1 MKEPNKITK
10 PQKKKKEF
18 SFYAAPLS
26 IIHILGLLVLAFLID
41 HFINSFL
48 ESSRYF
54 SRYESALPYVICGL
68 IIVCLLRKRRVE
80 IVDNH
85 TINFY
90 TKGKLKYTN
99 TIDNLLYIRCA
110 GQGKITSSI
119 VFVFSDKRIRLCMP
133 LVMFSQYF
141 KLYELEK
148 LSGYLRTQFKL
159 KQREHRTI
167 FGVSKYIFTY
177 WNPEKDE
184 NYKVYSES
192 KGRRVC

>member
-41 HFINSFL
+41 HFINSSL

-68 IIVCLLRKRRVE
+68 IIVCLLRKKRVE

-90 TKGKLKYTN
+90 TRGKLKYTN

-167 FGVSKYIFTY
+167 FGVSKYMFTY

-184 NYKVYSES
+184 NYKIYSES

>member
-1 MKEPNKITK
+1 MTVPKETAKIQEK
-10 PQKKKKEF
+10 RKEF
-18 SFYAAPLS
+18 SFYASPLS
-26 IIHILGLLVLAFLID
+26 IIHILGLLVFSYLID
-41 HFINSFL
+41 HIINSFL
-48 ESSRYF
+48 GTSHRYF
-54 SRYESALPYVICGL
+54 RYESAIPYIICGL
-68 IIVCLLRKRRVE
+68 IIVCLLRKKRVE

-148 LSGYLRTQFKL
+148 TIWLFK
-159 KQREHRTI
+159 RTI
-167 FGVSKYIFTY
+167 QTY
-177 WNPEKDE
+177 TEGTSYHIW
-184 NYKVYSES
+184 
-192 KGRRVC
+192 CF

>member
-41 HFINSFL
+41 HFINSSL

-68 IIVCLLRKRRVE
+68 IIVCLLRKKRVE

-90 TKGKLKYTN
+90 TRGKLKYTN

-167 FGVSKYIFTY
+167 FGVSKYVFTY
-177 WNPEKDE
+177 WNPEKDQ
-184 NYKVYSES
+184 NYKIYSES

>member
-1 MKEPNKITK
+1 MKKPNKITK

-41 HFINSFL
+41 HFINSSL

-68 IIVCLLRKRRVE
+68 IIVCLLRKKRVE

-90 TKGKLKYTN
+90 TRGKLKYTN

-167 FGVSKYIFTY
+167 FGVSKYVFTY
-177 WNPEKDE
+177 WNPEKDQ

>member
-41 HFINSFL
+41 HFINSSL

-90 TKGKLKYTN
+90 RGGKLKYTN

-159 KQREHRTI
+159 KQREHHTI
-167 FGVSKYIFTY
+167 FGVSKYVFTY
-177 WNPEKDE
+177 WNPEKDQ
-184 NYKVYSES
+184 NYKIYSES

>member
-26 IIHILGLLVLAFLID
+26 IIHILGLLILAFLID
-41 HFINSFL
+41 HFINSSL

-68 IIVCLLRKRRVE
+68 IIVCLLRKKRVE

-90 TKGKLKYTN
+90 TRGKLKYTN

-148 LSGYLRTQFKL
+148 LSGYLKGQFKL
-159 KQREHRTI
+159 IQREHRTI
-167 FGVSKYIFTY
+167 FGVSKYVFTY

-184 NYKVYSES
+184 NYKIYSES

>member
-41 HFINSFL
+41 HFINSSL

-90 TKGKLKYTN
+90 TRGKLKYTN

-167 FGVSKYIFTY
+167 FGVSKYVFTY

-184 NYKVYSES
+184 NYKIYSES
-192 KGRRVC
+192 KGRHVC

>member
-41 HFINSFL
+41 HFINSSL

-68 IIVCLLRKRRVE
+68 IIVCLLRKKRVE

-167 FGVSKYIFTY
+167 FGVSKYVFTY
-177 WNPEKDE
+177 WNPEKDQ
-184 NYKVYSES
+184 NYKIYSES
-192 KGRRVC
+192 KGRHVC

>member
-41 HFINSFL
+41 HFINSSL

-68 IIVCLLRKRRVE
+68 IIVCLLHKKRVE

-148 LSGYLRTQFKL
+148 LSGYLKGQFKL
-159 KQREHRTI
+159 IQREHRTI
-167 FGVSKYIFTY
+167 FGVSKYVFTY

-184 NYKVYSES
+184 NYKIYSES

>member
-1 MKEPNKITK
+1 M
-10 PQKKKKEF
+10 
-18 SFYAAPLS
+18 
-26 IIHILGLLVLAFLID
+26 
-41 HFINSFL
+41 
-48 ESSRYF
+48 
-54 SRYESALPYVICGL
+54 
-68 IIVCLLRKRRVE
+68 LRKKRVE

-148 LSGYLRTQFKL
+148 LSGYLKGQFKL
-159 KQREHRTI
+159 IQREHRTI
-167 FGVSKYIFTY
+167 FGVSKYVFTY

-184 NYKVYSES
+184 NYKIYSES

>member
-1 MKEPNKITK
+1 M
-10 PQKKKKEF
+10 
-18 SFYAAPLS
+18 
-26 IIHILGLLVLAFLID
+26 
-41 HFINSFL
+41 
-48 ESSRYF
+48 
-54 SRYESALPYVICGL
+54 
-68 IIVCLLRKRRVE
+68 LRKKRVE

-159 KQREHRTI
+159 KQREHHTI
-167 FGVSKYIFTY
+167 FGVSKYVFTY

-184 NYKVYSES
+184 NYKIYSES

>member
-90 TKGKLKYTN
+90 TRGKLKYTN

-167 FGVSKYIFTY
+167 FGVSKYVFTY

-184 NYKVYSES
+184 NYKIYSES

>member
-26 IIHILGLLVLAFLID
+26 IIHILGLLILAFLID
-41 HFINSFL
+41 HFINSSL

-68 IIVCLLRKRRVE
+68 IIVCLLRKKRVE

-90 TKGKLKYTN
+90 TKSKLKYTN

-159 KQREHRTI
+159 KQREHHTI
-167 FGVSKYIFTY
+167 FGVSKYVFTY

-184 NYKVYSES
+184 NYKIYSES

>member
-1 MKEPNKITK
+1 MTVPKETAKIQEK
-10 PQKKKKEF
+10 RKEF
-18 SFYAAPLS
+18 SFYASPLS
-26 IIHILGLLVLAFLID
+26 IIHILGLLILAFLID
-41 HFINSFL
+41 HFINSSL

-68 IIVCLLRKRRVE
+68 IIVCLLRKKRVE

-90 TKGKLKYTN
+90 TRGKLKYTN

-148 LSGYLRTQFKL
+148 LSGYLKGQFKL
-159 KQREHRTI
+159 IQREHRTI
-167 FGVSKYIFTY
+167 FGVSKYVFTF
-177 WNPEKDE
+177 WNPNKDQ
-184 NYKVYSES
+184 NYKIYSES

>member
-41 HFINSFL
+41 HFINSSL

-68 IIVCLLRKRRVE
+68 IIVCLLRKKRVE

-90 TKGKLKYTN
+90 TRGKLKYTN

-167 FGVSKYIFTY
+167 FGVSKYVFTY
-177 WNPEKDE
+177 WNPEKDQ

>member
-41 HFINSFL
+41 HFINSSL

-68 IIVCLLRKRRVE
+68 IIVCLLRKKRVE

-90 TKGKLKYTN
+90 TRGKLKYTN

-159 KQREHRTI
+159 KQREHHTI
-167 FGVSKYIFTY
+167 FGVSKYVFTY

-184 NYKVYSES
+184 NYKIYSES
-192 KGRRVC
+192 KGRHVC

>member
-41 HFINSFL
+41 HFINSSL

-90 TKGKLKYTN
+90 TKGKLKYAN

-167 FGVSKYIFTY
+167 FGVSKYVFTY

>member
-26 IIHILGLLVLAFLID
+26 IIHILGLLILAFLID
-41 HFINSFL
+41 HFINSSL

-68 IIVCLLRKRRVE
+68 IIACLLRKKRVE

-90 TKGKLKYTN
+90 TRGKLKYTN

-133 LVMFSQYF
+133 LVIFSQYF

-167 FGVSKYIFTY
+167 FGVSKYVFTY
-177 WNPEKDE
+177 WNPEKDQ
-184 NYKVYSES
+184 NYKIYSES

>member
-26 IIHILGLLVLAFLID
+26 IIHILGLLILAFLID

-48 ESSRYF
+48 GTSHRYF
-54 SRYESALPYVICGL
+54 RYESAIPYIICGL
-68 IIVCLLRKRRVE
+68 IIACLLRKKRVE

-148 LSGYLRTQFKL
+148 LSGYLKGQFKL
-159 KQREHRTI
+159 IQREHRTI
-167 FGVSKYIFTY
+167 FGVSKYVFTY
-177 WNPEKDE
+177 WNPDKDQ
-184 NYKVYSES
+184 NYKIYSES

>member
-90 TKGKLKYTN
+90 TRGKLKYTN

-167 FGVSKYIFTY
+167 FGVSKYVFTY

-184 NYKVYSES
+184 NYKIYSES
-192 KGRRVC
+192 KGRHVC

>member
-26 IIHILGLLVLAFLID
+26 IIHILGLLILAFLID
-41 HFINSFL
+41 HFINSSL

-68 IIVCLLRKRRVE
+68 IIVCLLRKKRVE

-90 TKGKLKYTN
+90 TRGKLKYTN

-148 LSGYLRTQFKL
+148 LSGYLKGQFKL
-159 KQREHRTI
+159 IQREHRTI
-167 FGVSKYIFTY
+167 FGVSKYVFTY
-177 WNPEKDE
+177 WNPEKDQ
-184 NYKVYSES
+184 NYKIYSES

>member
-1 MKEPNKITK
+1 M
-10 PQKKKKEF
+10 
-18 SFYAAPLS
+18 
-26 IIHILGLLVLAFLID
+26 
-41 HFINSFL
+41 
-48 ESSRYF
+48 
-54 SRYESALPYVICGL
+54 
-68 IIVCLLRKRRVE
+68 CLLRKKRVE

-159 KQREHRTI
+159 KQGSIAPYLVFLNTCLPIGIRRKTRIIRYILKARVGVFADKSNANETI
-167 FGVSKYIFTY
+167 KESNNNFKTFAYGTYKEQYTMVKYR
-177 WNPEKDE
+177 K
-184 NYKVYSES
+184 K
-192 KGRRVC
+192 

>member
-54 SRYESALPYVICGL
+54 SRYESALPYVICGF
-68 IIVCLLRKRRVE
+68 IIVCLLRKNRVE

-85 TINFY
+85 TFNFY
-90 TKGKLKYTN
+90 IGGKLKYTN
-99 TIDNLLYIRCA
+99 TIDNFLYIRCA
-110 GQGKITSSI
+110 GQGYITSSV
-119 VFVFSDKRIRLCMP
+119 VFAFNDKRIRLAMP
-133 LVMFSQYF
+133 LVMFPKRF

-148 LSGYLRTQFKL
+148 LSGYLKSQFKL
-159 KQREHRTI
+159 IQREHRTI
-167 FGVSKYIFTY
+167 FGVSKYMFTF
-177 WNPEKDE
+177 WNPDKDQ
-184 NYKVYSES
+184 NYKIYSES

>member
-1 MKEPNKITK
+1 MTVPKETTKIQEK
-10 PQKKKKEF
+10 RKEF
-18 SFYAAPLS
+18 SFYASPLS
-26 IIHILGLLVLAFLID
+26 IIHILGLLVFSYLID
-41 HFINSFL
+41 HIINSFL
-48 ESSRYF
+48 GTSHRYF
-54 SRYESALPYVICGL
+54 RYESAIPYIICGL
-68 IIVCLLRKRRVE
+68 IIACLLRKKRVE

-99 TIDNLLYIRCA
+99 TIDNLLYIRCT

-148 LSGYLRTQFKL
+148 LSGYLKGQFKL
-159 KQREHRTI
+159 IQREHRTI
-167 FGVSKYIFTY
+167 FGVSKYVFTY
-177 WNPEKDE
+177 WNPEKDQ
-184 NYKVYSES
+184 NYKIYSES

>member
-41 HFINSFL
+41 HFINSSL

-90 TKGKLKYTN
+90 TRGKLKYTN

-148 LSGYLRTQFKL
+148 LSSYLRTQFKL

-167 FGVSKYIFTY
+167 FGVSKYVFTY

-184 NYKVYSES
+184 NYKIYSES

>member
-41 HFINSFL
+41 HFINSSL

-68 IIVCLLRKRRVE
+68 IIVCLLRKKRVE

-90 TKGKLKYTN
+90 TRGKLKYTN

-167 FGVSKYIFTY
+167 FGVSKYMFTY
-177 WNPEKDE
+177 WNPEKDQ
-184 NYKVYSES
+184 NYKIYSES

>member
-26 IIHILGLLVLAFLID
+26 IIHILGLLILAFLID

-48 ESSRYF
+48 GTSHRYF
-54 SRYESALPYVICGL
+54 RYESAIPYIICGL
-68 IIVCLLRKRRVE
+68 IIACLLRKKRVE

-133 LVMFSQYF
+133 LVMFSQY
-141 KLYELEK
+141 
-148 LSGYLRTQFKL
+148 LRTQFKL

-167 FGVSKYIFTY
+167 FGVSKYVFTY

-184 NYKVYSES
+184 NYKIYSES

>member
-48 ESSRYF
+48 GTSHRYF
-54 SRYESALPYVICGL
+54 RYESAIPYVICGL
-68 IIVCLLRKRRVE
+68 IIVCLLRKKRVE
-80 IVDNH
+80 VVDNH

-90 TKGKLKYTN
+90 TRGKLKYTN
-99 TIDNLLYIRCA
+99 SIDNLLYIRCA

-119 VFVFSDKRIRLCMP
+119 IFVFSDKRIRLCMP

-148 LSGYLRTQFKL
+148 LSGYLKGQFKL
-159 KQREHRTI
+159 IQREHRTI
-167 FGVSKYIFTY
+167 FGVSKYMFTY

-184 NYKVYSES
+184 NYKIYSES
-192 KGRRVC
+192 KGRHVC

>member
-1 MKEPNKITK
+1 MTVPKETTKI
-10 PQKKKKEF
+10 QEKKKEF

-41 HFINSFL
+41 HFINSSL

-68 IIVCLLRKRRVE
+68 IIVCLLRKNRVE

-85 TINFY
+85 TFNFY
-90 TKGKLKYTN
+90 RGGKLKYAN

-167 FGVSKYIFTY
+167 FGVSKYVFTY
-177 WNPEKDE
+177 WNPEKDQ
-184 NYKVYSES
+184 NYKIYSES

>member
-41 HFINSFL
+41 HFINSSL

-90 TKGKLKYTN
+90 RGGKLKYTN

-167 FGVSKYIFTY
+167 FGVSKYVFTY
-177 WNPEKDE
+177 WNPEKDQ
-184 NYKVYSES
+184 NYKIYSES

>member
-54 SRYESALPYVICGL
+54 SRYESALPYVICGF
-68 IIVCLLRKRRVE
+68 IIVCLLRKKRVE

-167 FGVSKYIFTY
+167 FGVSKYVFTY
-177 WNPEKDE
+177 WNPEKDQ
-184 NYKVYSES
+184 NYKIYSES

>member
-26 IIHILGLLVLAFLID
+26 IIHILGLLILAFLID
-41 HFINSFL
+41 HFINSSL

-68 IIVCLLRKRRVE
+68 IIVCLLRKKRVE

-90 TKGKLKYTN
+90 TRGKLKYTN

-148 LSGYLRTQFKL
+148 LSGYLKGQFKL
-159 KQREHRTI
+159 IQREHRTI
-167 FGVSKYIFTY
+167 FGVSKYVFTF
-177 WNPEKDE
+177 WNPNKDQ
-184 NYKVYSES
+184 NYKIYSES

>member
-41 HFINSFL
+41 HFINSSL

-90 TKGKLKYTN
+90 TRGKLKYTN

-148 LSGYLRTQFKL
+148 LSSYLRTQFKL

-167 FGVSKYIFTY
+167 FGVSKYVFTY

>member
-41 HFINSFL
+41 HFINSSL

-90 TKGKLKYTN
+90 TRGKLKYTN

-167 FGVSKYIFTY
+167 FGVSKYVFTY
-177 WNPEKDE
+177 WNPEKDQ
-184 NYKVYSES
+184 NYKIYSES
-192 KGRRVC
+192 KGRHVC

>member
-41 HFINSFL
+41 HFINSSL

-90 TKGKLKYTN
+90 TRGKLKYTN

-167 FGVSKYIFTY
+167 FGVSKYVFTY
-177 WNPEKDE
+177 WNPEKDQ
-184 NYKVYSES
+184 NYKIYSES